1 VVQQSIQPPSPLAG
15 LAILVGIE
23 DTLAHAPTSCFDR
36 VPVPRTACHFPAAD
50 SGRKVRALIESLL
63 L

>member
-1 VVQQSIQPPSPLAG
+1 LAT
-15 LAILVGIE
+15 LVGIE
-23 DTLAHAPTSCFDR
+23 DALNLATMASFDR
-36 VPVPRTACHFPAAD
+36 VPVVRTACHFPAAD